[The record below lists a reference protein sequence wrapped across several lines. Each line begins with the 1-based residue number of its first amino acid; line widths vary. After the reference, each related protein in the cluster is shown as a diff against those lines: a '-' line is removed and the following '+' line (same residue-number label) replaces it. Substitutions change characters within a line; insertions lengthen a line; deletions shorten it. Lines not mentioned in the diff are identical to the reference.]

1 LRPFDSNGA
10 FRPSASGAGEL
21 RRLAVRGAG
30 ATVFSQGVSLAVQ
43 MSATVILARLLV
55 PADFGVVAMVS
66 SFSLLLTSF
75 PGFTEAVL
83 QWEQIDRYQ
92 VSNLFWINA
101 GAGVF
106 LTIGFAAAGSLLAW
120 FYGEPRVALIAEV
133 LSFQIFLSSSS
144 VLHLALLKRAMRFP
158 AVSAN
163 DVVARTVAVA
173 TSISLAFAGW
183 GYWALVAGF
192 LAFPLFRSIGAW
204 SLCCWIPRLPRRK
217 TGSVAM
223 VRFAINVFGRYN
235 VETLAHNMDN
245 VLVGWRFGAQPLGFY
260 KKAYDLFALPSSLVM
275 QPLAA
280 VAVATLSRFK
290 QDAARYRRYL
300 LRALAVT
307 AFLGMGLGVGL
318 TLVGHDL
325 IRLLLGRGWEESG
338 RIFMLLGPGIGLMFL
353 YATHSWIHLS
363 IGSANRFFRWGLI
376 EFTSTCLLFALGL
389 RWGPEGIALAWTA
402 SYAVLTLP
410 AFWYAG
416 RPIHFGIGPV
426 IATVWKYIA
435 AAVLAGCMSAFVM
448 QAIPVFGA
456 MSGLVGPFVRI
467 VVVSV
472 LFVTLYLGG
481 VTVLHGGWAPLTQF
495 AMLLREMLPSSWF
508 ARTAPAVAQPN
519 EMADRSDFQIPVEET
534 SLSTRS

>member
-1 LRPFDSNGA
+1 LRPFDSNGT
-10 FRPSASGAGEL
+10 FRPNANDAGEL

-43 MSATVILARLLV
+43 MSATVILARLLI

-66 SFSLLLTSF
+66 SFGLLLTSF

-92 VSNLFWINA
+92 VSNLFWINL
-101 GAGVF
+101 GAGVL

-173 TSISLAFAGW
+173 ASISLAFAGW

-192 LAFPLFRSIGAW
+192 LAFPLSRSIGAW
-204 SLCCWIPRLPRRK
+204 SLCRWIPSLPRRK

-223 VRFAINVFGRYN
+223 VRFAVNVFGRYN

-280 VAVATLSRFK
+280 VAVAALSRFK
-290 QDAARYRRYL
+290 QDTARYRRYL

-307 AFLGMGLGVGL
+307 AFLGMGFGADL

-338 RIFMLLGPGIGLMFL
+338 TIFMLLGPGIGLMFL
-353 YATHSWIHLS
+353 YATNSWIHLS
-363 IGSANRFFRWGLI
+363 IGSAHRFFRWGLI
-376 EFTSTCLLFALGL
+376 EFTTTCLLFALGL

-416 RPIHFGIGPV
+416 RPIQFGIGPV
-426 IATVWKYIA
+426 VATVWKYIV
-435 AAVLAGCMSAFVM
+435 AAVLAGCMSAFTV
-448 QAIPVFGA
+448 QVIPLLGT
-456 MSGLVGPFVRI
+456 MSGLMGPFIRI
-467 VVVSV
+467 VVVSA

-481 VTVLHGGWAPLTQF
+481 ITLLHGSWAPLSQF
-495 AMLLREMLPSSWF
+495 VMLLREMLPSSWF
-508 ARTAPAVAQPN
+508 ARTAPAVA
-519 EMADRSDFQIPVEET
+519 EASETADSSGFEIPAEET

>member
-1 LRPFDSNGA
+1 LRPFDSKGI
-10 FRPSASGAGEL
+10 FRPNANGAGEL

-30 ATVFSQGVSLAVQ
+30 VTVFSQGVSLAVQ
-43 MSATVILARLLV
+43 MSATVILARLLA
-55 PADFGVVAMVS
+55 PDDFGVVAMVA
-66 SFSLLLTSF
+66 SFCLLLTSF

-92 VSNLFWINA
+92 VSNLFWINV

-106 LTIGFAAAGSLLAW
+106 LTIGFAATGSLLAW
-120 FYGEPRVALIAEV
+120 FYGEPRVALIAEI

-144 VLHLALLKRAMRFP
+144 ILHLALLKRAMRFP

-173 TSISLAFAGW
+173 TSIFLALAGW

-192 LAFPLFRSIGAW
+192 LASRFSSSIGAW
-204 SLCCWIPRLPRRK
+204 SLCRWIPSLPRRK

-235 VETLAHNMDN
+235 VETLARNMDN

-280 VAVATLSRFK
+280 VAVAALSRFK

-300 LRALAVT
+300 LRSLAVT
-307 AFLGMGLGVGL
+307 AFLGMGIGVDL
-318 TLVGHDL
+318 TLIGHDL
-325 IRLLLGRGWEESG
+325 IRLLLGPKWGESG

-376 EFTSTCLLFALGL
+376 EFTSTCLLFAFGL
-389 RWGPEGIALAWTA
+389 RWGPEGIAAAWTA
-402 SYAVLTLP
+402 SYGILTLP

-416 RPIHFGIGPV
+416 RPIRLGVSPV
-426 IATVWKYIA
+426 IATVWKYVV
-435 AAVLAGCMSAFVM
+435 AAVLAGCASAFVV
-448 QAIPVFGA
+448 QILPSFVA
-456 MSGLVGPFVRI
+456 MSGSMGPFIRI
-467 VVVSV
+467 VVVSA
-472 LFVTLYLGG
+472 LFGTLYLAG
-481 VTVLHGGWAPLTQF
+481 VTLLYGGLAPLNQF
-495 AMLLREMLPSSWF
+495 AMLLREMLPPTWF
-508 ARTAPAVAQPN
+508 ARSAPDVAKAGDA
-519 EMADRSDFQIPVEET
+519 ADSAAFEIQSEET
-534 SLSTRS
+534 TVSSRG